1 VKYLKKYKVFYII
14 RKFKRAPR
22 QTKIFFIRFFQSQ
35 WTEIR
40 SISVMKETVSFF
52 SSFGSA
58 IAMPLYPFAVFCVLL
73 YFFTLNSQAGTIR
86 RADITEDRPT
96 IVRLAKG
103 RRTAIQ
109 FWDKPERVIPGSP
122 GKVQID
128 FLGNDITVS
137 PLANDPGNLL
147 VYARGSRFVILFQ
160 MTSESTYDDVVKLAP
175 GRSTSVQAIR
185 LDQDT
190 YHIAPFDITSKQQG
204 KKTVST
210 AQALVKDGG
219 KTAVFD
225 DLGVSLPAQA
235 LKCGQCVYS
244 RKDSTL
250 VCQKPIEKVDCWGDH
265 HYQLSIRKVPQ

>member
-14 RKFKRAPR
+14 RKIERAPR
-22 QTKIFFIRFFQSQ
+22 RTKIFVIKWIQSQ
-35 WTEIR
+35 RTELR
-40 SISVMKETVSFF
+40 SISVMKEACSFF
-52 SSFGSA
+52 SSFISM

-86 RADITEDRPT
+86 RADITEDKPT
-96 IVRLAKG
+96 IVKLAKG

-109 FWDKPERVIPGSP
+109 FWEKPERVIPGSP

-175 GRSTSVQAIR
+175 GRSASVQAIR

-190 YHIAPFDITSKQQG
+190 YHIVTFDITSGEKG
-204 KKTVST
+204 KKTATT

-225 DLGVSLPAQA
+225 DLGIILPTQS

-244 RKDSTL
+244 RKDSML
-250 VCQKPIEKVDCWGDH
+250 VCPKPIEKVDCRADG
-265 HYQLSIRKVPQ
+265 HYQLSIQKVHQ